1 MARLDRT
8 AEALNDVAVAA
19 LSAPPGSPL
28 IQPVLH
34 ELVHTFGADAAGYYV
49 HQWDGWT
56 TALAIAPDDVWP
68 RVPNTH
74 TPTHQAAAAHPGI
87 RHTVAHP
94 DQITPFALTD
104 LISETAWLSSELGT
118 LMRPDWGRNY
128 QMAVPVARDLG
139 VRESRVWV
147 LGRLDADFTPSDRD
161 TAAALTGILTA
172 ISRQQLWRERRLTS
186 HTRPVSP
193 LTAREHL
200 VLHLLDDGLSAQ
212 GIAGRLSLSPRTVHK
227 HVERIYRKLDAH
239 DRVSAL
245 ATAHE
250 RGILIGP
257 PWRHDGHDAPW
268 HEGGANVVQIGV
280 DSLA

>member
-1 MARLDRT
+1 MARVDRV
-8 AEALNDVAVAA
+8 AEAINDVAIAA

-34 ELVHTFGADAAGYYV
+34 QLVHTLGADAAGYYV

-68 RVPNTH
+68 RVPNAH
-74 TPTHQAAAAHPGI
+74 MPTLQAAAAHPGI
-87 RHTVAHP
+87 RHSVAHP
-94 DQITPFALTD
+94 NQTTPFTLTD

-128 QMAVPVARDLG
+128 QMAIPVPPGVG

-161 TAAALTGILTA
+161 TAAALTGVLTA
-172 ISRQQLWRERRLTS
+172 ISRQQLWRDRRLTS
-186 HTRPVSP
+186 HTRPVSS

-200 VLHLLDDGLSAQ
+200 ILHLLDDGLSAQ
-212 GIAGRLSLSPRTVHK
+212 GIAGRLVLSPRTVHK
-227 HVERIYRKLDAH
+227 HIERIYRKLDAH
-239 DRVSAL
+239 DRVTAL
-245 ATAHE
+245 ATARE
-250 RGILIGP
+250 RGILTGRP
-257 PWRHDGHDAPW
+257 SDG
-268 HEGGANVVQIGV
+268 GGANMNNSQGV
-280 DSLA
+280 SAVLGGQ

>member
-1 MARLDRT
+1 MAGVDRV
-8 AEALNDVAVAA
+8 AEAINDVAIAA

-34 ELVHTFGADAAGYYV
+34 QLVHTLGADAAGYYV

-68 RVPNTH
+68 RVPNAH
-74 TPTHQAAAAHPGI
+74 MPTRQAAAAHPGI
-87 RHTVAHP
+87 RHSVAHP
-94 DQITPFALTD
+94 NQLTPFTLTD

-128 QMAVPVARDLG
+128 QMAIPVPPVLG

-147 LGRLDADFTPSDRD
+147 LGRLDADFTLSDRD

-172 ISRQQLWRERRLTS
+172 ISRQQLWRDRRLTS
-186 HTRPVSP
+186 HTRPVSS

-200 VLHLLDDGLSAQ
+200 ILHLLDDGLSAQ
-212 GIAGRLSLSPRTVHK
+212 GIAGRLVLSPRTVHK
-227 HVERIYRKLDAH
+227 HIERIYRKLDAH
-239 DRVSAL
+239 DRVTAL
-245 ATAHE
+245 ATARE
-250 RGILIGP
+250 RGILIRP
-257 PWRHDGHDAPW
+257 PSDRGDAAMVNSQGLRDRRRP
-268 HEGGANVVQIGV
+268 VSV
-280 DSLA
+280 

>member
-1 MARLDRT
+1 MARVDRVT
-8 AEALNDVAVAA
+8 EAINDVAIAA

-34 ELVHTFGADAAGYYV
+34 QLVHTLGADAAGYYV

-68 RVPNTH
+68 RVPNAH
-74 TPTHQAAAAHPGI
+74 MPTLQAAAAHPGI
-87 RHTVAHP
+87 RHSVTHP
-94 DQITPFALTD
+94 NQTTPFALTD

-128 QMAVPVARDLG
+128 QMAIPVPPGPSA
-139 VRESRVWV
+139 RESRVWV
-147 LGRLDADFTPSDRD
+147 IGRLDADFTPSDRD

-172 ISRQQLWRERRLTS
+172 ISQQQLWRDRRLTS
-186 HTRPVSP
+186 HTRPVSS

-200 VLHLLDDGLSAQ
+200 ILHLLDDGLSAQ
-212 GIAGRLSLSPRTVHK
+212 GIARRLVLSPRTVHK

-239 DRVSAL
+239 DRVTAL
-245 ATAHE
+245 ATARE

-257 PWRHDGHDAPW
+257 PTDR
-268 HEGGANVVQIGV
+268 GGAEMINSQALIGCRRSV
-280 DSLA
+280 SV